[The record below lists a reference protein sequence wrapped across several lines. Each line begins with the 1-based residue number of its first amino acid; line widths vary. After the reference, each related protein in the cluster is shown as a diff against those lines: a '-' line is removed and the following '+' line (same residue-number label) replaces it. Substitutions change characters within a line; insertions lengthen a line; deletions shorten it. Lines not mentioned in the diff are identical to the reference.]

1 MCGTATLKKIHHCLK
16 PKATSVSA
24 AFSDATEP
32 EKKKTPQTNLLQRY
46 WI

>member
-16 PKATSVSA
+16 PKATSVS
-24 AFSDATEP
+24 FSDATEP